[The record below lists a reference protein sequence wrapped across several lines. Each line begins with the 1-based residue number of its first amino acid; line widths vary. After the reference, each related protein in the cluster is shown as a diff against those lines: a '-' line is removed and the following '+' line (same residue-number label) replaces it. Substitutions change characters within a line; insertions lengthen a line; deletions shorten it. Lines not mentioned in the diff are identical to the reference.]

1 MAPLKIENKQSPD
14 GHYTVTYHNPD
25 RTVRREEGVT
35 KDDKVITV
43 WKYGV
48 KDELSEP
55 IILTVTQSTVLLP
68 GDRVRILS
76 SSYGERGAFTLEAV
90 PARSAYDHGR
100 RGVDWPRMADDHK
113 RRHYYASKRL
123 N

>member
-90 PARSAYDHGR
+90 PADR
-100 RGVDWPRMADDHK
+100 RMIMDGEEWIGPGWPTTINGVTITQVKD
-113 RRHYYASKRL
+113 
-123 N
+123 